1 MKRVLQGILD
11 VFSSLGLS
19 CVLLMLLG
27 LLTYLGTLEQVDSG
41 LFEVQKK
48 YFESYYLWHDFGPF
62 KLPLPGAN
70 LVMCVLFVNI
80 VLGGMVRLRKGWATI
95 GVLVTHV
102 GILMM
107 LIAGFVKAYYS
118 VEGHVTLFEGQSAAE
133 FQSYYRWEL
142 VAIED
147 LGPGKVR
154 EHVVRQESLDRAT
167 GAKGALFHDDALP
180 FDLVVTHFA
189 RNCRPLPKGPMF
201 QVSVPVIDGVFLRE
215 EALEKE
221 AEANTAGAYVSV
233 VRRDGQRS
241 EGLVWGAQRQP
252 MPVVVD
258 GKRFGI
264 DLRKERYPMPL
275 EVRLDKFTKEDHP
288 RMMMAKSFS
297 SDVTVRE
304 ESGTRAV
311 KISMNQPL
319 REQGLVLY
327 QASWG
332 PSNARPGD
340 PLFSTLAVV
349 RNPSDQWP
357 LYSCLV
363 IAAGLLIHFTRK
375 LARHIRLEQGKS

>member
-1 MKRVLQGILD
+1 MKRVLQAIVD

-19 CVLLMLLG
+19 CVLLALLG
-27 LLTYLGTLEQVDSG
+27 LLTYLGTLEQVDTG

-48 YFESYYLWHDFGPF
+48 YFESYFLVHDFGPIPV
-62 KLPLPGAN
+62 PLPGAN

-80 VLGGMVRLRKGWATI
+80 VLGGMVRLRKGWNTF
-95 GVLVTHV
+95 GVLVTHI

-147 LGPGKVR
+147 LGPGRTR

-167 GAKGALFHDDALP
+167 GAKGALFHTDALP
-180 FDLVVTHFA
+180 FDLVVTHFV
-189 RNCRPLPKGPMF
+189 RNCQPLPKGPMF
-201 QVSVPVIDGVFLRE
+201 EVSVPVIDGVFLRE
-215 EALEKE
+215 QPLEKE
-221 AEANTAGAYVSV
+221 AEANVAGAYVSAV
-233 VRRDGQRS
+233 ARDGKRT
-241 EGLVWGAQRQP
+241 EGLVWGAEREP
-252 MPVVVD
+252 MPLEVG
-258 GKRFGI
+258 GKRFAI

-275 EVRLDKFTKEDHP
+275 TVRLDKFTKEDHP
-288 RMMMAKSFS
+288 RTMMAKTFA
-297 SDVTVRE
+297 SDVTVSE
-304 ESGTRAV
+304 PKGTRAV

-375 LARHIRLEQGKS
+375 LARHIRLEGSKT